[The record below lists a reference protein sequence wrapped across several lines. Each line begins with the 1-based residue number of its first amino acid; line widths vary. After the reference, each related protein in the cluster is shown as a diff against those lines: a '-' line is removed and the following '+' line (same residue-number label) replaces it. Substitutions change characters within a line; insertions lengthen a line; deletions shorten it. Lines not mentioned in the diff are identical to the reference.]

1 MRSLISLA
9 LGFLVFEF
17 FGAFA
22 FLSFSLQLGGMG
34 GMFGSEKKDI
44 TSPYPVIGDDS
55 LMSPKNHGT
64 CTRPVMNELR
74 WNVNY
79 AEADKICCFNR
90 HYAEYSGYWLSTNFL
105 KEVFHFFILYL
116 VGDLSS

>member
-1 MRSLISLA
+1 MRSSISCA
-9 LGFLVFEF
+9 FAFLFCEY

-22 FLSFSLQLGGMG
+22 FLSLPLQLAGMG
-34 GMFGSEKKDI
+34 GMFGSEKKDL
-44 TSPYPVIGDDS
+44 TSPYPVIGEDS

-90 HYAEYSGYWLSTNFL
+90 HYAEYSGYWFSTNFL
-105 KEVFHFFILYL
+105 KEV
-116 VGDLSS
+116 VGCFDSGMLFS